1 MPTAG
6 RLTGAMAYALL
17 GGVLGWLL
25 IPFFDA
31 GRVPDYWLAICI
43 AAGLLVGWVLVGTR
57 TGQRTGVAIGT
68 GLTAAAALAFWVLFV
83 VGARRMVGDSMRGR
97 YDGPTDA
104 VIGVFANMIDDAQQF
119 ADPAI
124 LLLLVLGSVAAALL
138 TNLIGTRFR

>member
-17 GGVLGWLL
+17 GGVLAWLL

-31 GRVPDYWLAICI
+31 GRVPDYW
-43 AAGLLVGWVLVGTR
+43 AATCVGTGLLVGWILVGTR
-57 TGQRTGVAIGT
+57 VNQRTGVAIGT
-68 GLTAAAALAFWVLFV
+68 GLTAAAALAFWVLFII
-83 VGARRMVGDSMRGR
+83 GARRMIADSMRGR

-104 VIGVFANMIDDAQQF
+104 VIGVFANMIDDGQQF

-124 LLLLVLGSVAAALL
+124 LLLLVLGSLAAALL